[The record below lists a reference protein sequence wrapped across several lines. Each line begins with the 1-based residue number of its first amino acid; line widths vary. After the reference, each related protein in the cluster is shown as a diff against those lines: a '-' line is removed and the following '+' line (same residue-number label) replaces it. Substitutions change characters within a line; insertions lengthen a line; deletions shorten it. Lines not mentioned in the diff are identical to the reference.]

1 MKAKEIID
9 SVSKGIPYVM
19 VISYILDK
27 GQMVI
32 SDITDED
39 IEELEGNA
47 MMTEDFVKNLVR
59 ASREVVK
66 QCDQDDIIRLI
77 KSEWCC
83 TGEVYD
89 PDLDQYVTDLEDD
102 YE

>member
-9 SVSKGIPYVM
+9 SVYKGIPYVM

-32 SDITDED
+32 SDITDEE
-39 IEELEGNA
+39 IEELDGNA

-89 PDLDQYVTDLEDD
+89 PDLDQFVTDLEREVD
-102 YE
+102 